1 MRLRLASLAPL
12 LALALP
18 FAARAAPPAP
28 PTPAPAAA
36 RDPAALRAALDGLVE
51 RSTLAGARVGVAVIS
66 LDSGATLYA
75 READMLLNP
84 ASNVKL
90 FTVAAALARLG
101 PEYRF
106 ETEAWLDAAGLS
118 GGAPRALYLRGKG
131 DPSLTTERLWAL
143 AGDLSH
149 LGLKRVGDLVL
160 DEGWFDAERVG
171 PGFDQESGD
180 KSYLAPVG
188 ALSLNS
194 NVVAVHVGPGDRP
207 GAPGRVELEPDS
219 AMFELVN
226 RTRTAGPRAARR
238 LLVSSTPDGSGGRQR
253 IAVEGRLPAGGRTS
267 VSWRKI
273 DDPAQYLGQTLR
285 RLLEL
290 RGVRVTGAVR
300 LGAVPPGAQLFHVI
314 ESEPLADVV
323 RRINKSSNNFMAEQ
337 LLKALGAA
345 SAGPPGSWGSGL
357 AAVEGFLASLGLPRG
372 SYVMKNGSGMNDA
385 NRFSARQTA
394 RLLAELVRRFPVG
407 AEFLSSLPLAGK
419 DGTLRWRL
427 DGPETAGRVRA
438 KTGTLDGVYSLAG
451 YLETAAGERLVF
463 AILVN
468 DSPGRAATMTAA
480 IDALAAALV
489 TGGAAVARAGAGAGA
504 GEGAGSGEGAGAGAG
519 AGATAAVGAGAGV
532 AAVAVAGGTASGTAS
547 GSAGGTAASAEALDA
562 AALSYLTMGRARD
575 RRNLPFLRTALRA
588 EAEPELKLAVA
599 EALYRSDPDAD
610 ASRRGLLEATAPVLA
625 AAPLERLLGLA
636 RPGDPAPVLA
646 ALGDLAGE
654 GNATAIGRLL
664 ELAPAELSAPLRG
677 ALGSVLG
684 EVADAAPTE
693 LRLSLGAVAPPVRA
707 AAQALLG
714 DRLPPDPPAIPALP
728 TQPGPAPATIGPA
741 TAGPAT
747 AAPANAGPP
756 AVRPAR

>member
-1 MRLRLASLAPL
+1 VRLRLALRLASFAPL
-12 LALALP
+12 VALALALP
-18 FAARAAPPAP
+18 WDARAAPPAP
-28 PTPAPAAA
+28 SAPATTAPSA

-51 RSTLAGARVGVAVIS
+51 RSTLAGARVGVAVVS

-75 READMLLNP
+75 RDADSLLNP

-101 PEYRF
+101 PEYKF

-118 GGAPRALYLRGKG
+118 GGAPRAIYLRGKG
-131 DPSLTTERLWAL
+131 DPTLTTERLWAL

-160 DEGWFDAERVG
+160 DEGWFDGERVG

-194 NVVAVHVGPGDRP
+194 NVVAIHVGPGDRP

-219 AMFELVN
+219 AMFELIN

-253 IAVEGRLPAGGRTS
+253 IIVEGRLPAGGRTS

-273 DDPAQYLGQTLR
+273 DDPAQYVGQTLR

-300 LGAVPPGAQLFHVI
+300 RGAVPPGAQLFHVV
-314 ESEPLADVV
+314 ESEPLADVA

-357 AAVEGFLASLGLPRG
+357 AAVESFLATIGLPRG

-394 RLLAELVRRFPVG
+394 RLLAELVRRFPLS

-419 DGTLRWRL
+419 DGTMRWRL

-451 YLETAAGERLVF
+451 YMETSAGERLVF

-468 DSPGRAATMTAA
+468 DAPGRAAAMTPA

-489 TGGAAVARAGAGAGA
+489 TGGAAVARTGGGPGAVAGAGA
-504 GEGAGSGEGAGAGAG
+504 
-519 AGATAAVGAGAGV
+519 
-532 AAVAVAGGTASGTAS
+532 AVAGGTAASQAAGTAV
-547 GSAGGTAASAEALDA
+547 GSAEALDA
-562 AALSYLTMGRARD
+562 AALSYLVMGRARD
-575 RRNLPFLRTALRA
+575 RRNLSFLRTALRA
-588 EAEPELKLAVA
+588 EAEPQLKLAVS

-610 ASRRGLLEATAPVLA
+610 AARRGLLEATAPALA
-625 AAPLERLLGLA
+625 VAPLERLLALG

-664 ELAPAELSAPLRG
+664 ELAPAELSTPLRA
-677 ALGSVLG
+677 ALGGVLG
-684 EVADAAPTE
+684 EVADAAPIE

-714 DRLPPDPPAIPALP
+714 DRLPPDPPA
-728 TQPGPAPATIGPA
+728 PAPATIGPA
-741 TAGPAT
+741 
-747 AAPANAGPP
+747 

>member
-1 MRLRLASLAPL
+1 
-12 LALALP
+12 
-18 FAARAAPPAP
+18 
-28 PTPAPAAA
+28 
-36 RDPAALRAALDGLVE
+36 
-51 RSTLAGARVGVAVIS
+51 
-66 LDSGATLYA
+66 
-75 READMLLNP
+75 
-84 ASNVKL
+84 
-90 FTVAAALARLG
+90 
-101 PEYRF
+101 
-106 ETEAWLDAAGLS
+106 
-118 GGAPRALYLRGKG
+118 
-131 DPSLTTERLWAL
+131 
-143 AGDLSH
+143 
-149 LGLKRVGDLVL
+149 
-160 DEGWFDAERVG
+160 
-171 PGFDQESGD
+171 
-180 KSYLAPVG
+180 
-188 ALSLNS
+188 
-194 NVVAVHVGPGDRP
+194 
-207 GAPGRVELEPDS
+207 
-219 AMFELVN
+219 MFELIN

-253 IAVEGRLPAGGRTS
+253 IIVEGRLPAGGRTS

-273 DDPAQYLGQTLR
+273 DDPAQYVGQTLR

-300 LGAVPPGAQLFHVI
+300 RGAVPPGAQLFHVV
-314 ESEPLADVV
+314 ESEPLADVA

-357 AAVEGFLASLGLPRG
+357 AAVESFLATIGLPRG

-394 RLLAELVRRFPVG
+394 RLLAELVRRFPLS

-419 DGTLRWRL
+419 DGTMRWRL

-451 YLETAAGERLVF
+451 YMETSAGERLVF

-468 DSPGRAATMTAA
+468 DAPGRAAAMTPA

-489 TGGAAVARAGAGAGA
+489 TGGAAVARTGGGPGAVAGAGA
-504 GEGAGSGEGAGAGAG
+504 
-519 AGATAAVGAGAGV
+519 
-532 AAVAVAGGTASGTAS
+532 AVAGGTAASQAAGTAV
-547 GSAGGTAASAEALDA
+547 GSAEALDA
-562 AALSYLTMGRARD
+562 AALSYLVMGRARD
-575 RRNLPFLRTALRA
+575 RRNLSFLRTALRA
-588 EAEPELKLAVA
+588 EAEPQLKLAVS

-610 ASRRGLLEATAPVLA
+610 AARRGLLEATAPALA
-625 AAPLERLLGLA
+625 VAPLERLLALG

-664 ELAPAELSAPLRG
+664 ELAPAELSTPLRA
-677 ALGSVLG
+677 ALGGVLG
-684 EVADAAPTE
+684 EVADAAPIE

-714 DRLPPDPPAIPALP
+714 DRLPPDPPA
-728 TQPGPAPATIGPA
+728 PAPATIGPA
-741 TAGPAT
+741 
-747 AAPANAGPP
+747 